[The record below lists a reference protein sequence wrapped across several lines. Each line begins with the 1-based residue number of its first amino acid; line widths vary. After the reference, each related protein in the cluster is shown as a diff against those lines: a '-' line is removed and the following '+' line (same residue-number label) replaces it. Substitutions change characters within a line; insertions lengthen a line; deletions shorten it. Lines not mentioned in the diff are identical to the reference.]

1 MSCGGNG
8 KKIAPGDPWVLNE
21 DNYSSP
27 TYKQSTEC
35 DEGYLARAGNAE
47 QELAGGPPEKGK
59 IQNVSIPVGT
69 DLSVNVQMTLTPG
82 SPAATSWESG
92 TEIPGLTFDTATGK
106 FSGKISFEGKYSTT
120 ITAKGADGT
129 IDSKG
134 FQLIASKASDDEGIK
149 FIHPMPG
156 SVITCRCTASVD
168 GTKIW
173 DDPKRG
179 RPHKGIDLAFAGGKT
194 GNVRAAATGEV
205 IRAVSDQSAKGYGNV
220 VYIGHK
226 NASGKKICITVYGH
240 LASVAVKVGQQ
251 VSAGDFIGVEGNT
264 GHSSGAHLHF
274 EIRSPEFASSNQAA
288 AVYDPA
294 AYISGSVSFDDKSV
308 RTALD
313 SGKDPDPSKPD
324 PAAAQTV
331 DNGKAVAITPA
342 MVDNK
347 CSGYVPE
354 EGNPGPTGSE
364 PPVAPK
370 KTDAEPTG
378 QCLKDAITFTLK
390 HEVGPW
396 FNPDDQ
402 ATIDGLCDT
411 YPNRRKTGYVDYSD
425 RLGGVTK
432 YGIAHK
438 YNASVNMTTLNLAQA
453 TDLTKSK
460 YWTANKCDKFPY
472 PMCVIHFDSVFALG
486 AGNAAG
492 FLKAAFG
499 TSSAGEAATKASAMS
514 PADLKAAALKYINAR
529 QNAYNDRAGK
539 SAEARSQLGGWTTRT
554 NALKAFCS

>member
-8 KKIAPGDPWVLNE
+8 KKIAPGDPWVLAE
-21 DNYSSP
+21 DNYASP

-82 SPAATSWESG
+82 SPAATSWENG

-134 FQLIASKASDDEGIK
+134 FQLIAQKASDDEGIK

-205 IRAVSDQSAKGYGNV
+205 IRAVSDGSAQGYGNV

-226 NASGKKICITVYGH
+226 NASGKKICISVYGH

-274 EIRSPEFASSNQAA
+274 EIRSPEFASSSSAA

-294 AYISGSVSFDDKSV
+294 SYISGAVSFDDKSV

-313 SGKDPDPSKPD
+313 SGKDPDPSSPD
-324 PAAAQTV
+324 PTATKTV

-347 CSGYVPE
+347 CSGYTPE
-354 EGNPGPTGSE
+354 PGNPGPGETTPLDTSSEKTGE
-364 PPVAPK
+364 CWP
-370 KTDAEPTG
+370 DAFAFVMKE
-378 QCLKDAITFTLK
+378 
-390 HEVGPW
+390 EVGPW
-396 FNPDDQ
+396 FNPNDAETQ
-402 ATIDGLCDT
+402 AGTIAT
-411 YPNRRKTGYVDYSD
+411 YPQRRKCGYVTDT
-425 RLGGVTK
+425 GGETK
-432 YGIAHK
+432 YGVAK
-438 YNASVNMTTLNLAQA
+438 KFNAS
-453 TDLTKSK
+453 TDITSMALEAAKNIYKSK
-460 YWTANKCDKFPY
+460 YWTANQCQNLPKPLCA
-472 PMCVIHFDSVFALG
+472 IHFNACVNPGPGAASKMLQKATGGSSVSDSVSKATAMTPEQRTV
-486 AGNAAG
+486 AG
-492 FLKAAFG
+492 K
-499 TSSAGEAATKASAMS
+499 
-514 PADLKAAALKYINAR
+514 KYINEMRNYYNNLANGNPSKFGKYLRGWLAR
-529 QNAYNDRAGK
+529 CD
-539 SAEARSQLGGWTTRT
+539 
-554 NALKAFCS
+554 KAQHLL